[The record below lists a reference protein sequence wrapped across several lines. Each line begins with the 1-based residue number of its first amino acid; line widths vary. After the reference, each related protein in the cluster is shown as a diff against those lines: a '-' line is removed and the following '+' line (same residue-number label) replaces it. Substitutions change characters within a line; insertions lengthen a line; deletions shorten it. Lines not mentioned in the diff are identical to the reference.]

1 MIIDG
6 IEKEQTLFSLV
17 KDTLKLSKS
26 MENGTNNS
34 IIAFHDNS
42 SVSEEPLPESFLM
55 IYLIGNSWI
64 PSRYFDS
71 C

>member
-42 SVSEEPLPESFLM
+42 SVSLDSSMCCLLISFFLRLFVDFKSPL
-55 IYLIGNSWI
+55 
-64 PSRYFDS
+64 
-71 C
+71 

>member
-1 MIIDG
+1 MAQSNSEHSRHWFFGGKMIIDG

-26 MENGTNNS
+26 TLNGTNNS

-42 SVSEEPLPESFLM
+42 SVRREFL
-55 IYLIGNSWI
+55 
-64 PSRYFDS
+64 
-71 C
+71 